1 MGRLEYSIIC
11 NPQGH
16 IESSEGMFQGED
28 LNNIMLNIVYK
39 PVSQSRT
46 AAKSEKFWWRTGQSN
61 LADRMEDCSIGQS
74 AVV

>member
-1 MGRLEYSIIC
+1 
-11 NPQGH
+11 
-16 IESSEGMFQGED
+16 MFQGED

-46 AAKSEKFWWRTGQSN
+46 TAKSEKVWWGTVQSN